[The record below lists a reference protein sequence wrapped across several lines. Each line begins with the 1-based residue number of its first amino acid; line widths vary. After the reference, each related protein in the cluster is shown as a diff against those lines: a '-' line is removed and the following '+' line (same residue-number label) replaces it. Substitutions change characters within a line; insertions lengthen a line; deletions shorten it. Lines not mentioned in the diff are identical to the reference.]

1 MNNSE
6 DLRAYPKNSGNSV
19 NTTHISCIQWVESKE
34 KTLTKYETKNLNE
47 ICGFIPH
54 FGR

>member
-19 NTTHISCIQWVESKE
+19 NTTHIFEPTMRKSKE
-34 KTLTKYETKNLNE
+34 KTLTKYWTKNSNE
-47 ICGFIPH
+47 ICGFTPH
-54 FGR
+54 FW

>member
-19 NTTHISCIQWVESKE
+19 NTTHIFEPTMRKSKE
-34 KTLTKYETKNLNE
+34 KTLTKYEQG
-47 ICGFIPH
+47 I
-54 FGR
+54 

>member
-19 NTTHISCIQWVESKE
+19 NIPHIFEPTMRQSKE
-34 KTLTKYETKNLNE
+34 ITMTKYEQR
-47 ICGFIPH
+47 I
-54 FGR
+54 